1 MKVKISILYAW
12 FVRTLTYFLPNFPF
26 IMRFRGFLYSLM
38 MDKCGINFQVTSTT
52 YFNTLS
58 GIKIGDNIYIGHN
71 NVIIGLDIT
80 INDEVIIGPNCVI
93 SGGNHVFKNGSF
105 RFGTSIVSKVLIE
118 KGSWIGA
125 NCTITGGTI
134 LPERSILA
142 AGSVLTK
149 KFENKESVYGGVPAC
164 FIKKIDL

>member
-93 SGGNHVFKNGSF
+93 SGGNHVFKNGNIFVTVRMTLYQSASSPPRLVVF
-105 RFGTSIVSKVLIE
+105 SSIYRMGVGTRE
-118 KGSWIGA
+118 
-125 NCTITGGTI
+125 
-134 LPERSILA
+134 
-142 AGSVLTK
+142 TK
-149 KFENKESVYGGVPAC
+149 LKSN
-164 FIKKIDL
+164 D